1 MTDKVYAITEG
12 EYSDYYVIC
21 LVEGKIEAE
30 YVCGIVGERVQEIPF
45 IKKRRRNEY
54 KENKISQCKNALL

>member
-30 YVCGIVGERVQEIPF
+30 YVCGIVGKSAGNSF
-45 IKKRRRNEY
+45 YKK
-54 KENKISQCKNALL
+54 KKTQ